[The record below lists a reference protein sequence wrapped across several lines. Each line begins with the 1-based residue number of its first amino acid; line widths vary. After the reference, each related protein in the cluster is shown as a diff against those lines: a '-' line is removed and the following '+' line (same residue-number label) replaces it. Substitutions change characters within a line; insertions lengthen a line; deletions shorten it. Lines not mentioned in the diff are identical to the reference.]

1 MTVAEFEATVRRVGD
16 SMGVIIPSR
25 VIHQIGAEPGVKVRI
40 VIPEGVDWSEVWGR
54 LRTKE
59 STRNLIRRARTAR
72 D

>member
-25 VIHQIGAEPGVKVRI
+25 VIHQIGAGPGEKVRV
-40 VIPEGVDWSEVWGR
+40 VIPERVDWTEVWGK
-54 LRTKE
+54 LRAKQ